1 MSEKFFFLTFYFV
14 VSVLWYCL
22 IPIRSVM
29 VVGIPL
35 IQNTLFS
42 CVQILNLIIITINIT
57 NSISIFTI
65 NLMFIIKFVGN

>member
-1 MSEKFFFLTFYFV
+1 
-14 VSVLWYCL
+14 
-22 IPIRSVM
+22 M